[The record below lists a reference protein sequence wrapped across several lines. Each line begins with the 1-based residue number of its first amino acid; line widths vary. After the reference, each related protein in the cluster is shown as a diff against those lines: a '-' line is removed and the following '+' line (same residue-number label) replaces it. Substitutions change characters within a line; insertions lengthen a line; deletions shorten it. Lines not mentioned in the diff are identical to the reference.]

1 MKGEYGWGGLK
12 GRGSSCEGE
21 LWGPEG
27 GEQGCERGLWGLES
41 GEYGWGGYRG
51 LKGNAGL
58 LGGFIRMAIG
68 APLGVRIEW
77 GWVSLPSLRL
87 PLHHFTP
94 QLTHSPPSPRV
105 PEMFKL

>member
-1 MKGEYGWGGLK
+1 MQCSGGGGLGVRGRGGIGSCTGVKGEYGWGGLK

-27 GEQGCERGLWGLES
+27 GG
-41 GEYGWGGYRG
+41 
-51 LKGNAGL
+51 AGL

-94 QLTHSPPSPRV
+94 QLTHSPLSPRV